1 MTSHQQ
7 QSEGGFALI
16 EALVSIAI
24 FSFALIGLV
33 SLQSVAVA
41 SSIDAKSR
49 SDASYLAS
57 QIIGKVWTDRG
68 SIATYNYL
76 GTGAPCTA
84 SGAASTNPA
93 VLGWLSDV
101 AATLPGA
108 ASNVQSLSVGA
119 GNTLTVTICWKRAQE
134 TSYHQHV
141 TIAQIN

>member
-1 MTSHQQ
+1 MISRTRQPQ
-7 QSEGGFALI
+7 GGFALI

-41 SSIDAKSR
+41 SSIDAKYR
-49 SDASYLAS
+49 SDASYLAN
-57 QIIGKVWTDRG
+57 QIIGKVWSDRG
-68 SIATYNYL
+68 AIASYSYG
-76 GTGAPCTA
+76 GTGAACA
-84 SGAASTNPA
+84 VSGAASTNPA

-108 ASNVQSLSVGA
+108 SSSVQSLAVGA

-141 TIAQIN
+141 TVAQIN

>member
-1 MTSHQQ
+1 MTSTKQQ
-7 QSEGGFALI
+7 AQGGFALI

-24 FSFALIGLV
+24 FSFALVGLV

-41 SSIDAKSR
+41 SSIDAKNR

-57 QIIGKVWTDRG
+57 QIIGRVWSDRG
-68 SIATYNYL
+68 AITTYNHL

-101 AATLPGA
+101 AAALPGA
-108 ASNVQSLSVGA
+108 SSSVQSLAVGA
-119 GNTLTVTICWKRAQE
+119 GNTLTVTICWKRVQE
-134 TSYHQHV
+134 TSYHRHV
-141 TIAQIN
+141 TVAQIN